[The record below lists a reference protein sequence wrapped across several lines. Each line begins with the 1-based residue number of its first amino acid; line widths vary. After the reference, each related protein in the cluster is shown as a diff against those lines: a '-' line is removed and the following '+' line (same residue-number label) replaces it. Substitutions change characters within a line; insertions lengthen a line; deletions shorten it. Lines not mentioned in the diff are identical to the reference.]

1 MKKIENFFL
10 VINNF
15 TIQYNIIMS
24 TIQFNSKGQRIEELD
39 SPLEKVEPNI
49 IIPSAFSSA
58 EPFYYVSEK
67 VDNPLS
73 LSSSRRVPFQKVDN
87 PLAQT
92 CSKVDNPLAP
102 PFQKVEEDEILA
114 WCEYYLHSKK
124 IERKLS
130 HIYFP
135 STFSTFSTFKKGSA

>member
-1 MKKIENFFL
+1 
-10 VINNF
+10 
-15 TIQYNIIMS
+15 MS

-73 LSSSRRVPFQKVDN
+73 LSSSRRVPFQKVDNPLAPPFQKVDN

>member
-1 MKKIENFFL
+1 
-10 VINNF
+10 
-15 TIQYNIIMS
+15 MS

-39 SPLEKVEPNI
+39 SHL
-49 IIPSAFSSA
+49 
-58 EPFYYVSEK
+58 EK

-73 LSSSRRVPFQKVDN
+73 LNSSEPFQKVDN
-87 PLAQT
+87 
-92 CSKVDNPLAP
+92 SLAP